1 MTQKTSCHHR
11 KHAPFKLFCF
21 FLLQHCCS
29 SIFYLAPATDGEL
42 AKLSL
47 NSSARRKTTLVIAQR
62 VVLFF
67 YDLPITIIVSHD
79 CRLSILVMRFRRE
92 LLDGHPVKALLT
104 IFSIGTTLVLL
115 TLASQIFVVGHD
127 DLGIVVVFGCQE
139 C

>member
-29 SIFYLAPATDGEL
+29 SMFYLAPATDGEL

-47 NSSARRKTTLVIAQR
+47 NASARRKTTLVIAQR

-79 CRLSILVMRFRRE
+79 CRLSIFVMRFRRE